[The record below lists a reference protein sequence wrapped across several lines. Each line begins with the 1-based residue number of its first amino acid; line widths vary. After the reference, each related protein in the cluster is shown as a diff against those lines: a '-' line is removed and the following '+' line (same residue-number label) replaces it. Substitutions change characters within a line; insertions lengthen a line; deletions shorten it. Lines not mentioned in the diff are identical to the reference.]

1 MLGKKRGCGELV
13 MDVPQTPTPSPHLYP
28 QELQLKLYQAFIFS
42 IPILFSI
49 ILVLLFYLFYL
60 KKRASSLSNPPLH
73 MLATTANPQTTYPY
87 PSQVSRIFFFRN
99 FKYNCITHFM
109 DLDAMASVKIIH

>member
-1 MLGKKRGCGELV
+1 MGVSQAQSPAE
-13 MDVPQTPTPSPHLYP
+13 SPHLYP

-60 KKRASSLSNPPLH
+60 KRRASSLSSPPPLH
-73 MLATTANPQTTYPY
+73 FIPTSPNPDQTAPYPY
-87 PSQVSRIFFFRN
+87 PSSPYRLEVTLQFLDKLPRILFDEELRAR
-99 FKYNCITHFM
+99 
-109 DLDAMASVKIIH
+109 DSV